1 MLKRNEGTMTLDA
14 NLSFVDEVLGR
25 QSREALRNRVLPAVG
40 AMAVCLSS
48 ITLAAD
54 AVTPESAAGRITE
67 NVLLV
72 TIDGLRWQEV
82 FAGADETLMNKEF
95 GGVRELASLNKRFWR
110 DDVENRRAALM
121 PFFWSVIATQGKLY
135 GDPEYGSLARVANPH
150 RFSYPGYNEL
160 LTGIPDPKIDSNDKV
175 PNPHVTVLEW
185 LHRKPTFRGRV
196 QAFSSWDVF
205 PYIINTERSGIPVN
219 AGWQPLD
226 SHHRN
231 AELSQLDR
239 VAEEVP
245 RYWENVRYDYFT
257 FQGALAAIKQ
267 DRPRVLYVAFG
278 ETDDWA
284 HAGRYDLYLD
294 AAWRTDRYIEQ
305 LWHTM
310 QRLPQYAGKTSLVL
324 TTDHGRGDGRIEW
337 KSHGDEIPGC
347 EAVWIAVLGPD
358 IPAGPAKDVAVTQ
371 SQVAA
376 TVAALLGF
384 DFPADVSAAAPPL
397 PGVTQDVP
405 VTHSSD

>member
-1 MLKRNEGTMTLDA
+1 
-14 NLSFVDEVLGR
+14 
-25 QSREALRNRVLPAVG
+25 VLPA
-40 AMAVCLSS
+40 AILCWTSL
-48 ITLAAD
+48 TLAAD
-54 AVTPESAAGRITE
+54 AVSPEPAGPRITE

-82 FAGADETLMNKEF
+82 FAGADESLMNKEF
-95 GGVRELASLNKRFWR
+95 GGVRDLASLNKRFWR
-110 DDVENRRAALM
+110 DDAESRRSTLM
-121 PFFWSVIATQGKLY
+121 PFFGSVIAAQGKVY
-135 GDPEYGSLARVANPH
+135 GDPEHGSLVRVANPH
-150 RFSYPGYNEL
+150 HFSYPGYNEL

-185 LHRKPTFRGRV
+185 LHRKPSFQGRV
-196 QAFSSWDVF
+196 QAFGSWDVF
-205 PYIINTERSGIPVN
+205 PYILNTERSGIPVN

-226 SHHRN
+226 PHHGD
-231 AELSQLDR
+231 AHLTHLDR
-239 VAEEVP
+239 LADEIP
-245 RYWENVRYDYFT
+245 RYWDNVRYDYFT
-257 FQGALAAIKQ
+257 FQGALAAIRR

-310 QRLPQYAGKTSLVL
+310 ERLPEYAGKTSLVL
-324 TTDHGRGDGRIEW
+324 TTDHGRGDGRVEW
-337 KSHGDEIPGC
+337 KSHGESIPGS
-347 EAVWIAVLGPD
+347 ETMWIAVMGPD
-358 IPAGPAKDVAVTQ
+358 TPAGPVRDVTVTQ

-384 DFPADVSAAAPPL
+384 TLPADIPAAAPPL
-397 PGVTQDVP
+397 PGVIRDDP
-405 VTHSSD
+405 LKRNAE